1 LPLEP
6 ERAEPIFDGTL
17 ITVVRETWP
26 QGVRE
31 LVRHPGAAAVVPFVG
46 DDVVLVRQ
54 LRQSIRATT
63 LEIPA
68 GILDKEGESAAECAA
83 RELREETGHRAEDL
97 RSLGTIHTSL
107 GFTDERIE
115 LFTCR
120 AVREGGP
127 VEEGIEVIEL
137 RFADALAAVRD
148 GRITDA
154 KSVAGLLLAADR
166 RR

>member
-6 ERAEPIFDGTL
+6 ETVESIFDGTL
-17 ITVVRETWP
+17 IHVVRETWP

-31 LVRHPGAAAVVPFVG
+31 IVRHPGAAAVVPLVG
-46 DDVVLVRQ
+46 DDVLLVRQ

-68 GILDKEGESAAECAA
+68 GILDKEGESPAECAA
-83 RELREETGHRAEDL
+83 RELREEAGHRAEDL
-97 RSLGTIHTSL
+97 RHLGMLHTSL

-120 AVREGGP
+120 AVREGQP
-127 VEEGIEVIEL
+127 EEQGIEAVVMP
-137 RFADALAAVRD
+137 FAEAVGAVRD

-154 KSVAGLLLAADR
+154 KTMAALLLAADGR
-166 RR
+166 R